1 MSTRDFIEKD
11 YYAALGV
18 PKDAGAA
25 AIKKAYRKLATE
37 LHPDK
42 NPGNSEAEARFK
54 EVSEAYD
61 VLSDA
66 KRRGEYDEARRLFG
80 AGGRAGVSPAASP
93 AGAAARRS
101 TSATCS
107 VAPAARAAAR
117 RAGASATCSAAC
129 SAGPAGTARS
139 RSQAASGPARGQDV
153 ETEATLSF
161 EEAVLGVTVPLR
173 MQSPGTCPTCK
184 GSGAKP
190 GTSPHTCPVCQGAG
204 VTSRSQGAFAFSEP
218 CRNCRGTG
226 SVVDDPCPTCA
237 GNGVTTQTRT
247 ITVRIPAGVKDGQ
260 RIRLAGKGAPGRRG
274 GPAGDLFVVV
284 HVSEHTLFGRKGDDL
299 TLTVPITFAE
309 ASLGTT
315 LTVPTL
321 DGSVSLKVPAGTA
334 SGRTL
339 RVRGHGVPGKGTRGD
354 LLVTLDVAVPVRL
367 TPASARSSR
376 PWPRRWTRIR
386 GRRSP
391 RRCRREAS
399 DEQPRP
405 GRTPSGPWPRMLRS
419 S

>member
-1 MSTRDFIEKD
+1 MSTKDFIEKD

-18 PKDAGAA
+18 PKDADAA
-25 AIKKAYRKLATE
+25 AIKKAYRKLARD

-42 NPGNSEAEARFK
+42 NPGNAEAEARFK

-61 VLSDA
+61 VLSDT

-80 AGGRAGVSPAASP
+80 AGGRGGGFPGGGFPGGAAPGQPFDLGDLFAQAGATGGRTAGGGLGDILGGLFGGGASPGGSRARSP
-93 AGAAARRS
+93 AGS
-101 TSATCS
+101 
-107 VAPAARAAAR
+107 
-117 RAGASATCSAAC
+117 GA
-129 SAGPAGTARS
+129 
-139 RSQAASGPARGQDV
+139 ARGQGV

-161 EEAVLGVTVPLR
+161 DEAVLGVTVPLR
-173 MQSPGTCPTCK
+173 MQSPGTCPTCH
-184 GSGAKP
+184 GNGAKP

-204 VTSRSQGAFAFSEP
+204 VPSRSQGAFAFSEP

-237 GNGVTTQTRT
+237 GSGVTTQTRT

-284 HVSEHTLFGRKGDDL
+284 HVSEHSLFGRKGDDL

-309 ASLGTT
+309 AALGTT

-321 DGSVSLKVPAGTA
+321 DGTVSLKVPAGTA

-339 RVRGHGVPGKGTRGD
+339 RVRGRGVPGKCKSGD
-354 LLVTLDVAVPVRL
+354 LLVTLEVAVPVRL
-367 TPASARSSR
+367 TAAERKVIESLA
-376 PWPRRWTRIR
+376 
-386 GRRSP
+386 
-391 RRCRREAS
+391 EEMAE
-399 DEQPRP
+399 DPRP
-405 GRTPSGPWPRMLRS
+405 QITAAVQAGGER
-419 S
+419 

>member
-18 PKDAGAA
+18 PQNADAA
-25 AIKKAYRKLATE
+25 AVKKAYRQLARD

-42 NPGNSEAEARFK
+42 NPGNADAEARFK

-61 VLSDA
+61 VLSDP
-66 KRRGEYDEARRLFG
+66 KRRAEYDEARRLFG
-80 AGGRAGVSPAASP
+80 AGGAGARAGFPGGFPGGAGGGQPFDLGDLFGAAGGGARAGGAGGLGDLFGGLFGGGG
-93 AGAAARRS
+93 AGAGS
-101 TSATCS
+101 
-107 VAPAARAAAR
+107 ARA
-117 RAGASATCSAAC
+117 
-129 SAGPAGTARS
+129 

-161 EEAVLGVTVPLR
+161 EESVLGVTVPLR
-173 MQSPGTCPTCK
+173 MQSPGTCPTCA
-184 GSGAKP
+184 GSGARP
-190 GTSPHTCPVCQGAG
+190 GTSPHACPVCQGAG

-226 SVVDDPCPTCA
+226 QVVDDPCPTCS
-237 GNGVTTQTRT
+237 GNGVTNQTRT

-284 HVSEHTLFGRKGDDL
+284 HVSGHELFGRKGEDL

-309 ASLGTT
+309 ATLGAT

-321 DGSVSLKVPAGTA
+321 DGGVTLKVPPGTA
-334 SGRTL
+334 SGQTL
-339 RVRGHGVPGKGTRGD
+339 RVRGRGVPGKGRAGD
-354 LLVTLDVAVPVRL
+354 LLVTVEVAVPKRL
-367 TPASARSSR
+367 TPAAE
-376 PWPRRWTRIR
+376 
-386 GRRSP
+386 
-391 RRCRREAS
+391 EAVKVLEAELG
-399 DEQPRP
+399 DPRP
-405 GRTPSGPWPRMLRS
+405 RITAAVQQQGGTR
-419 S
+419 

>member
-18 PKDAGAA
+18 PQDADAA
-25 AIKKAYRKLATE
+25 AIKKAYRQLARD

-42 NPGNSEAEARFK
+42 NPGNTEAENRFK

-61 VLSDA
+61 VLSDT
-66 KRRGEYDEARRLFG
+66 KRRSEYDEARRLFG
-80 AGGRAGVSPAASP
+80 AGAGRGFSGFPGGGTGGFAGGGQPFDLGDLFGQAAGSSARAGG
-93 AGAAARRS
+93 AGGLGDILGGLFGGGG
-101 TSATCS
+101 
-107 VAPAARAAAR
+107 
-117 RAGASATCSAAC
+117 AG
-129 SAGPAGTARS
+129 GRS
-139 RSQAASGPARGQDV
+139 RTTAAGSARGQDV

-173 MQSPGTCPTCK
+173 MQSPGTCPTCN
-184 GSGAKP
+184 GNGARP
-190 GTSPHTCPVCQGAG
+190 GTAPHTCPVCQGAG

-226 SVVDDPCPTCA
+226 QVVDDPCPTCG
-237 GNGVTTQTRT
+237 GNGITTQTRT

-284 HVSEHTLFGRKGDDL
+284 HVTEHELFGRKGDDL
-299 TLTVPITFAE
+299 TLTVPVTFAE

-321 DGSVSLKVPAGTA
+321 EGTVSLKVPAGTA
-334 SGRTL
+334 SGRTF
-339 RVRGHGVPGKGTRGD
+339 RVRGRGVPGKRSNGD
-354 LLVTLDVAVPVRL
+354 LLVTVEVAVPVRL
-367 TPASARSSR
+367 TPEQ
-376 PWPRRWTRIR
+376 
-386 GRRSP
+386 
-391 RRCRREAS
+391 RELLEKLAVAM
-399 DEQPRP
+399 DEDPRP
-405 GRTPSGPWPRMLRS
+405 QITAAVARGGAG
-419 S
+419 

>member
-18 PKDAGAA
+18 SKDADAA
-25 AIKKAYRKLATE
+25 AIKKAYRQLARD

-42 NPGNSEAEARFK
+42 NPGNAQAETRFK

-61 VLSDA
+61 VLSDP

-80 AGGRAGVSPAASP
+80 DGARPGGFPGGFPGGGGSQPFDLGDLFGAAGGAGPGAGRAGGLGDLFGGLFGG
-93 AGAAARRS
+93 AG
-101 TSATCS
+101 
-107 VAPAARAAAR
+107 
-117 RAGASATCSAAC
+117 
-129 SAGPAGTARS
+129 GPGTARG

-173 MQSPGTCPTCK
+173 MQSPGTCPTCS
-184 GSGAKP
+184 GTGAKP
-190 GTSPHTCPVCQGAG
+190 GTSPHTCTVCQGAG

-226 SVVDDPCPTCA
+226 QVVDDPCATCA
-237 GNGVTTQTRT
+237 GSGITSQTRT
-247 ITVRIPAGVKDGQ
+247 ITVRMPAGVKDGQ
-260 RIRLAGKGAPGRRG
+260 RIRLPGKGAPGRRG

-284 HVSEHTLFGRKGDDL
+284 HVAEHDLFGRKGDDL

-309 ASLGTT
+309 AALGATV
-315 LTVPTL
+315 TVPTL
-321 DGSVSLKVPAGTA
+321 DGTVSLKVPPGTS

-339 RVRGHGVPGKGTRGD
+339 RVRGRGVPGKGRSGD
-354 LLVTLDVAVPVRL
+354 LLVTLEVAVPVRL
-367 TPASARSSR
+367 TPAQRKVIETLA
-376 PWPRRWTRIR
+376 
-386 GRRSP
+386 
-391 RRCRREAS
+391 EEM
-399 DEQPRP
+399 DEDPRP
-405 GRTPSGPWPRMLRS
+405 QITAAVREGAQG
-419 S
+419 

>member
-18 PKDAGAA
+18 AQDADAA
-25 AIKKAYRKLATE
+25 AIKKAYRQLARD

-42 NPGNSEAEARFK
+42 NPGNADAEAKFK

-61 VLSDA
+61 VLSDT
-66 KRRGEYDEARRLFG
+66 KRRAEYDEARRLFG
-80 AGGRAGVSPAASP
+80 AGGAGARAGFPGGFPGGGGGQPFDLGDLFGAAGGGAGRSG
-93 AGAAARRS
+93 AGAGGLGDLFGGLFGSGGAGS
-101 TSATCS
+101 
-107 VAPAARAAAR
+107 ARA
-117 RAGASATCSAAC
+117 
-129 SAGPAGTARS
+129 

-161 EEAVLGVTVPLR
+161 DEAVLGVTVPLR
-173 MQSPGTCPTCK
+173 MQSPGTCPTCA

-226 SVVDDPCPTCA
+226 QVVDDPCPTCA

-284 HVSEHTLFGRKGDDL
+284 HVSGHDLFGRRGNDL

-309 ASLGTT
+309 ATLGAT

-321 DGSVSLKVPAGTA
+321 DGNVSLKVPPGTA
-334 SGRTL
+334 SGQTL
-339 RVRGHGVPGKGTRGD
+339 RVRGRGVPGKGRSGD
-354 LLVTLDVAVPVRL
+354 LLVTVEVAVPKRL
-367 TPASARSSR
+367 SQAAEEAVKVLEAELGDPRPAITAAVQ
-376 PWPRRWTRIR
+376 
-386 GRRSP
+386 GSP
-391 RRCRREAS
+391 R
-399 DEQPRP
+399 
-405 GRTPSGPWPRMLRS
+405 
-419 S
+419 

>member
-18 PKDAGAA
+18 AKDADAA

-42 NPGNSEAEARFK
+42 NPDNADAEAKFK

-61 VLSDA
+61 VLSDP
-66 KRRGEYDEARRLFG
+66 KRRSEYDEARRLFG
-80 AGGRAGVSPAASP
+80 GGGRPGGFPGAGGGGQPFDLGDLFGGAAGP
-93 AGAAARRS
+93 GAAAGRG
-101 TSATCS
+101 AGGIGDLFGGLFGG
-107 VAPAARAAAR
+107 AAGGGARA
-117 RAGASATCSAAC
+117 
-129 SAGPAGTARS
+129 

-161 EEAVLGVTVPLR
+161 DEAVLGVTVPLR
-173 MQSPGTCPTCK
+173 MQSPGSCPTCA
-184 GSGAKP
+184 GSGARP

-226 SVVDDPCPTCA
+226 SVVDDPCPTCT
-237 GNGVTTQTRT
+237 GSGVTTQTRT
-247 ITVRIPAGVKDGQ
+247 ITVRIPPGVKDGQ

-284 HVSEHTLFGRKGDDL
+284 HVSEHSLFGRKGQDL

-309 ASLGTT
+309 AALGGTV
-315 LTVPTL
+315 TVPTL
-321 DGSVSLKVPAGTA
+321 DGSVSLKVPPGTG

-339 RVRGHGVPGKGTRGD
+339 RVRGRGVPGKGAAGD

-367 TPASARSSR
+367 TPAQRKV
-376 PWPRRWTRIR
+376 I
-386 GRRSP
+386 
-391 RRCRREAS
+391 EALAEEM
-399 DEQPRP
+399 DEDPRP
-405 GRTPSGPWPRMLRS
+405 QITAALAQAGTDR
-419 S
+419 

>member
-18 PKDAGAA
+18 PKDADAA
-25 AIKKAYRKLATE
+25 AIKKAYRKLARD

-42 NPGNSEAEARFK
+42 NPGNAESEARFK

-61 VLSDA
+61 VLSDPQ
-66 KRRGEYDEARRLFG
+66 RRGEYDEARRLFG
-80 AGGRAGVSPAASP
+80 AGPRAGGGFPGGGFPGGGQAFDLGDLF
-93 AGAAARRS
+93 GAAGGAGG
-101 TSATCS
+101 
-107 VAPAARAAAR
+107 AAGRGG
-117 RAGASATCSAAC
+117 AGGLGDLLGGLFGGG
-129 SAGPAGTARS
+129 AGGNARS

-161 EEAVLGVTVPLR
+161 DEAVLGVTVPLR
-173 MQSPGTCPTCK
+173 MQSPGTCPTCN
-184 GSGAKP
+184 GSGARP

-218 CRNCRGTG
+218 CRNCRGSG
-226 SVVDDPCPTCA
+226 QVVDDPCPTCG

-284 HVSEHTLFGRKGDDL
+284 HVSEHTLFGRKGEDL
-299 TLTVPITFAE
+299 TLDVPITFAE
-309 ASLGTT
+309 AALGTT

-321 DGSVSLKVPAGTA
+321 DGNVSLKVPAGTA

-339 RVRGHGVPGKGTRGD
+339 RVRGRGVKGKGRTGD
-354 LLVTLDVAVPVRL
+354 LLVTLDVAIPTRL
-367 TPASARSSR
+367 TPAQRKVVETLAEEM
-376 PWPRRWTRIR
+376 P
-386 GRRSP
+386 
-391 RRCRREAS
+391 E
-399 DEQPRP
+399 DPRP
-405 GRTPSGPWPRMLRS
+405 QITAAVQAGADR
-419 S
+419 

>member
-1 MSTRDFIEKD
+1 VSTRDFIEKD
-11 YYAALGV
+11 YYGALGV
-18 PKDAGAA
+18 PQNADAAE
-25 AIKKAYRKLATE
+25 IKKAYRKLARD

-42 NPGNSEAEARFK
+42 NPGNSEAETRFK

-61 VLSDA
+61 VLSDP

-80 AGGRAGVSPAASP
+80 AGGAGARAGFPGGFPGAGGQTFDFGDIFGGTTGT
-93 AGAAARRS
+93 AGAPGGAGGLGDLLGGLFGGGAGTGRGPRPGATGAARGEDR
-101 TSATCS
+101 
-107 VAPAARAAAR
+107 
-117 RAGASATCSAAC
+117 
-129 SAGPAGTARS
+129 
-139 RSQAASGPARGQDV
+139 

-173 MQSPGTCPTCK
+173 MQSPGTCPTCA

-226 SVVDDPCPTCA
+226 QVVDDPCLTCG
-237 GNGVTTQTRT
+237 GNGITTQTRT

-260 RIRLAGKGAPGRRG
+260 RIRLPGKGAPGRRG
-274 GPAGDLFVVV
+274 GAAGDLFVVV
-284 HVSEHTLFGRKGDDL
+284 HVSEHELFGRKGDDL

-315 LTVPTL
+315 VTVPTL
-321 DGSVSLKVPAGTA
+321 DGNVSLKVPAGTS

-339 RVRGHGVPGKGTRGD
+339 RVRGRGVKGKGRTGD

-367 TPASARSSR
+367 TAAQRKVIESLA
-376 PWPRRWTRIR
+376 
-386 GRRSP
+386 
-391 RRCRREAS
+391 EEM
-399 DEQPRP
+399 DEDPRP
-405 GRTPSGPWPRMLRS
+405 QITAAVKSGGEK
-419 S
+419 

>member
-18 PKDAGAA
+18 PKDADAA
-25 AIKKAYRKLATE
+25 AIKKAYRKLARD

-42 NPGNSEAEARFK
+42 NPNNAEAEARFK
-54 EVSEAYD
+54 DVSEAYD
-61 VLSDA
+61 VLSDE
-66 KRRGEYDEARRLFG
+66 KRRAEYDEARRLFG
-80 AGGRAGVSPAASP
+80 AGAGRAGGFPGGFGGGGGGGF
-93 AGAAARRS
+93 AGGSQPFDLGDLLGQTGGGRAGGLGDLFGGLFGGGGS
-101 TSATCS
+101 GGSG
-107 VAPAARAAAR
+107 ARA
-117 RAGASATCSAAC
+117 
-129 SAGPAGTARS
+129 

-173 MQSPGTCPTCK
+173 MQSPGSCPTCN
-184 GSGAKP
+184 GTGAKP

-226 SVVDDPCPTCA
+226 SVIEDPCPTCA
-237 GNGVTTQTRT
+237 GSGITTQTRT

-260 RIRLAGKGAPGRRG
+260 RIRLPGKGAPGRRG

-284 HVSEHTLFGRKGDDL
+284 HVTDHDLFGRKGDDL
-299 TLTVPITFAE
+299 TLTVPVSFAE
-309 ASLGTT
+309 ATLGTT

-321 DGSVSLKVPAGTA
+321 DGSVSLKVPAGTT

-339 RVRGHGVPGKGTRGD
+339 RVRGRGVPAKGRAGD
-354 LLVTLDVAVPVRL
+354 LLVTVDVAVPARL
-367 TPASARSSR
+367 TSAQRKA
-376 PWPRRWTRIR
+376 I
-386 GRRSP
+386 
-391 RRCRREAS
+391 EALAEEL
-399 DEQPRP
+399 DEDPRP
-405 GRTPSGPWPRMLRS
+405 QITAAVRNGGAR
-419 S
+419 

>member
-11 YYAALGV
+11 YYGALGV
-18 PKDAGAA
+18 PQDADAA
-25 AIKKAYRKLATE
+25 AIKKAYRKLARD

-42 NPGNSEAEARFK
+42 NPGDVEAESRFK

-61 VLSDA
+61 VLSDP

-80 AGGRAGVSPAASP
+80 AGGAGARAGFPGGFPGAGSQTFDFGDLF
-93 AGAAARRS
+93 GAA
-101 TSATCS
+101 
-107 VAPAARAAAR
+107 
-117 RAGASATCSAAC
+117 G
-129 SAGPAGTARS
+129 GPAGGARGAGGLGDLLGGLFGGGAGAGGSARS

-173 MQSPGTCPTCK
+173 MQSPGTCPTCH
-184 GSGAKP
+184 GSGARP
-190 GTSPHTCPVCQGAG
+190 GTSPHICPVCHGAG

-226 SVVDDPCPTCA
+226 QVVDDPCSTCG
-237 GNGVTTQTRT
+237 GNGITTQTRT

-284 HVSEHTLFGRKGDDL
+284 HVSEHQLFSRKGEDL

-321 DGSVSLKVPAGTA
+321 DGTVSLKVPAGTA

-339 RVRGHGVPGKGTRGD
+339 RVRGRGVKGKGRAGD
-354 LLVTLDVAVPVRL
+354 LLVTLEVAVPVRL
-367 TPASARSSR
+367 TTAQRKVIETLAEEM
-376 PWPRRWTRIR
+376 
-386 GRRSP
+386 G
-391 RRCRREAS
+391 E
-399 DEQPRP
+399 DPRP
-405 GRTPSGPWPRMLRS
+405 QITAAVQAGGER
-419 S
+419 

>member
-1 MSTRDFIEKD
+1 VSTRDFIEKD
-11 YYAALGV
+11 YYGALGV
-18 PKDAGAA
+18 PQNADAAE
-25 AIKKAYRKLATE
+25 IKKAYRKLARD

-42 NPGNSEAEARFK
+42 NPGNAEAETRFK

-61 VLSDA
+61 VLSDP

-80 AGGRAGVSPAASP
+80 AGGAGARAGFPGGFPGAGGQTFDFGDLFGGGGST
-93 AGAAARRS
+93 AGAGGAGGLGDLLGGLFGGGGAGSAR
-101 TSATCS
+101 
-107 VAPAARAAAR
+107 
-117 RAGASATCSAAC
+117 
-129 SAGPAGTARS
+129 ARS
-139 RSQAASGPARGQDV
+139 RAASGPARGQDV

-173 MQSPGTCPTCK
+173 MQSPGTCPTCA
-184 GSGAKP
+184 GSGARP

-226 SVVDDPCPTCA
+226 QVVDDPCPTCA
-237 GNGVTTQTRT
+237 GNGITTQTRT
-247 ITVRIPAGVKDGQ
+247 ITVRIPPGVKDGQ
-260 RIRLAGKGAPGRRG
+260 RIRLPGKGAPGRRG
-274 GPAGDLFVVV
+274 GAAGDLFVVV
-284 HVSEHTLFGRKGDDL
+284 HVTEHELFGRKGDDL

-339 RVRGHGVPGKGTRGD
+339 RVRGRGIKGKGRSGD
-354 LLVTLDVAVPVRL
+354 LLVTLDVAVPVKL
-367 TPASARSSR
+367 TAAQRKVIETLAEEMS
-376 PWPRRWTRIR
+376 
-386 GRRSP
+386 
-391 RRCRREAS
+391 E
-399 DEQPRP
+399 DPRP
-405 GRTPSGPWPRMLRS
+405 QITAAVQAGGER
-419 S
+419 